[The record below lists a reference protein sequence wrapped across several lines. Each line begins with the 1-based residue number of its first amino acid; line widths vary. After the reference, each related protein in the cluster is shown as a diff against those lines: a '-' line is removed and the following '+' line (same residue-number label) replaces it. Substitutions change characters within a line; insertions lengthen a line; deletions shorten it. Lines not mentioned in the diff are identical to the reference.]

1 MVRSSFVHATG
12 VAEAAGGEVAGG
24 DALGE
29 GGCARLAGVSTR
41 LGTAVGELLGTGT
54 AQAAAGISAEN
65 SRMARQMAL
74 TRVPDIAEGRAH
86 ARPP

>member
-12 VAEAAGGEVAGG
+12 VAEAVGGEVARG

-29 GGCARLAGVSTR
+29 GGCAGLAGVSTR
-41 LGTAVGELLGTGT
+41 LGTAVGGVLGTGPG
-54 AQAAAGISAEN
+54 QAAAGISAEN

-74 TRVPDIAEGRAH
+74 TRFPDIAEGRAQ